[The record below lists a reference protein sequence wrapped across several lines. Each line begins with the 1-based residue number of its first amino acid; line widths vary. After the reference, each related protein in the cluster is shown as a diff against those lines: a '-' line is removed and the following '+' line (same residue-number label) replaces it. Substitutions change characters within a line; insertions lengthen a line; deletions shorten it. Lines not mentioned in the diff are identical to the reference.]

1 MAVRPTKKPAK
12 NNSKKRTPADAKTL
26 LSKNRKLKTPK
37 YRSFRLQKRIKATA
51 PKLPSIWRL
60 FRTSVSTLWAHK
72 KLFAGVVVVY
82 GLLNIL
88 FVTGINAGG
97 SISGLKTSLQQV
109 TDGSLNTGAA
119 LFAYMLGNTGSATGN
134 GAGYQVILAVLASLA
149 VIWTLRQV
157 YAKVTIKVRDA
168 YYQSMRPLVPFLLVV
183 AAIGLQL
190 IPLLLGA
197 ILYSTAVGGGVAV
210 FLVEKIMWGVLFALL
225 ALLSL
230 YMVSSSVFAL
240 YIVTLPDMTPMRAL
254 RSARDLVA
262 NRRWSVVRKIII
274 IPIIFLVLAAVIMI
288 PVILFLTPIAP
299 WMMFALFMIAIAI
312 FHSYMYALYRALL

>member
-1 MAVRPTKKPAK
+1 
-12 NNSKKRTPADAKTL
+12 
-26 LSKNRKLKTPK
+26 
-37 YRSFRLQKRIKATA
+37 
-51 PKLPSIWRL
+51 
-60 FRTSVSTLWAHK
+60 
-72 KLFAGVVVVY
+72 
-82 GLLNIL
+82 
-88 FVTGINAGG
+88 
-97 SISGLKTSLQQV
+97 
-109 TDGSLNTGAA
+109 
-119 LFAYMLGNTGSATGN
+119 
-134 GAGYQVILAVLASLA
+134 
-149 VIWTLRQV
+149 
-157 YAKVTIKVRDA
+157 
-168 YYQSMRPLVPFLLVV
+168 
-183 AAIGLQL
+183 
-190 IPLLLGA
+190 
-197 ILYSTAVGGGVAV
+197 
-210 FLVEKIMWGVLFALL
+210 VLFALL